1 MCTVYVQQH
10 VLQLTRR
17 LLALGEGWRCAL
29 FRVIDLWVQNTRVC
43 MPTVRCE
50 PGSNSHVTSLP
61 GKRRSGSPHEGGD
74 KAKKRVSQFSNVV
87 GWGGRGC
94 YYFPCPAADKA
105 KLWRH

>member
-1 MCTVYVQQH
+1 MAEKGKSVNQRRELWETVPFYMSCNMCTVYVQQH
-10 VLQLTRR
+10 VLQLTRW
-17 LLALGEGWRCAL
+17 LLAWGEGWRCAL

-74 KAKKRVSQFSNVV
+74 KAKKRVS
-87 GWGGRGC
+87 
-94 YYFPCPAADKA
+94 
-105 KLWRH
+105 